1 MHLFKSLKRLKN
13 TQKGSIMNYI
23 LKQPMKFGYTQISN
37 EICDDERVSDIAIAI
52 YAYVKKHA
60 TTFKLTIEDIAKRF
74 NRSTKTIYKYLNE
87 LKDLGYIE
95 FERERKND
103 GKFGKFFQF
112 IMGNF
117 SKNPSEKQYQKTS
130 KKEAKRDANHMENNS
145 MWIKPQK
152 QGSNAD
158 NTEAQTTSTYFPAFT
173 LIKDQNKHE
182 NIRVNE
188 NFSTEKFAE
197 KNQASPNSK
206 DLENLD
212 IKFLFKSSKISNLSL
227 FNRFNAFFSS
237 ILGNLDT
244 KHLNQY
250 ERVAFEE
257 FLNYRSEKHKLSYS
271 TKKALLHQCEA
282 LKAQGCDL
290 VACINQSI
298 RRNYNE
304 IYEVMHFEKPSHS
317 RKSEA
322 ERKNEE
328 IMEQFDYTECKG
340 NPKYNGMAIW

>member
-1 MHLFKSLKRLKN
+1 
-13 TQKGSIMNYI
+13 
-23 LKQPMKFGYTQISN
+23 MKFGYTQISN

-74 NRSTKTIYKYLNE
+74 NRTTKTIYKYLNE
-87 LKDLGYIE
+87 LKELGYIE

-103 GKFGKFFQF
+103 GTFGKFFQF

-117 SKNPSEKQYQKTS
+117 SKNPSEKQGKKID

-145 MWIKPQK
+145 MWIKPQI

-158 NTEAQTTSTYFPAFT
+158 DTEAQSTSTYFPAFT

-182 NIRVNE
+182 NIRVSE
-188 NFSTEKFAE
+188 NFSTQEFEEKKQVF
-197 KNQASPNSK
+197 PNSK
-206 DLENLD
+206 DSKRLD
-212 IKFLFKSSKISNLSL
+212 NDYSFKSSKISNPSL
-227 FNRFNAFFSS
+227 FNRFSAFFSS

-244 KHLNQY
+244 KHLNQC
-250 ERVAFEE
+250 ERLAFEE

-304 IYEVMHFEKPSHS
+304 IYEVMHFEKPSY
-317 RKSEA
+317 KSEA
-322 ERKNEE
+322 EQRNDE
-328 IMEQFDYTECKG
+328 IMEQFDYMQCKG
-340 NPKYNGMAIW
+340 NPKYNGMVIW

>member
-1 MHLFKSLKRLKN
+1 
-13 TQKGSIMNYI
+13 
-23 LKQPMKFGYTQISN
+23 MKFGYTQISN

-74 NRSTKTIYKYLNE
+74 NRNAKTIYKYLNE
-87 LKDLGYIE
+87 LKELGYIE
-95 FERERKND
+95 FERERKSD
-103 GKFGKFFQF
+103 GTFGKFFQF
-112 IMGNF
+112 IMGNH
-117 SKNPSEKQYQKTS
+117 SKNPSEKQ
-130 KKEAKRDANHMENNS
+130 AKNASNHMENNS
-145 MWIKPQK
+145 MWLKPQK

-158 NTEAQTTSTYFPAFT
+158 DTEAQSTSSYFPVFT

-182 NIRVNE
+182 NIHESE
-188 NFSTEKFAE
+188 NFSTQEFAE
-197 KNQASPNSK
+197 KNQVSK
-206 DLENLD
+206 NDQDLKNYKNFDL
-212 IKFLFKSSKISNLSL
+212 KSSKIKNISL
-227 FNRFNAFFSS
+227 FDRFSEFFSS

-250 ERVAFEE
+250 ERLAFEE

-304 IYEVMHFEKPSHS
+304 IYEVMHFEKPSY
-317 RKSEA
+317 KSEA
-322 ERKNEE
+322 KQKDEE
-328 IMEQFDYTECKG
+328 VMDSFGGYKP
-340 NPKYNGMAIW
+340 NPKYNGLCIW

>member
-1 MHLFKSLKRLKN
+1 
-13 TQKGSIMNYI
+13 
-23 LKQPMKFGYTQISN
+23 MKFGYTQISN
-37 EICDDERVSDIAIAI
+37 EICDDERVSDIAIAV
-52 YAYVKKHA
+52 YAYIKKHA

-74 NRSTKTIYKYLNE
+74 NRNSKTIYKYLNE

-103 GKFGKFFQF
+103 GTFGKFFQF

-117 SKNPSEKQYQKTS
+117 SKNPSEKQ
-130 KKEAKRDANHMENNS
+130 AKNASNHMENNS
-145 MWIKPQK
+145 MWLKPQI

-158 NTEAQTTSTYFPAFT
+158 NTEAQSISTYFPVFT

-182 NIRVNE
+182 DIRVSE
-188 NFSTEKFAE
+188 NFSTQEFEE
-197 KNQASPNSK
+197 KNQDFTNSK
-206 DLENLD
+206 NL
-212 IKFLFKSSKISNLSL
+212 KNYSFKSSKISNPSL
-227 FNRFNAFFSS
+227 FNRFSAFFSS

-250 ERVAFEE
+250 ERLAFEE

-304 IYEVMHFEKPSHS
+304 IYEVMHFEKPSY
-317 RKSEA
+317 KSEA
-322 ERKNEE
+322 EKRNDE
-328 IMEQFDYTECKG
+328 IMDQFGYEYKP
-340 NPKYNGMAIW
+340 NPKYNGLCIW

>member
-1 MHLFKSLKRLKN
+1 
-13 TQKGSIMNYI
+13 
-23 LKQPMKFGYTQISN
+23 MKFGYTQISN

-60 TTFKLTIEDIAKRF
+60 TTFKLTIECIAKRF
-74 NRSTKTIYKYLNE
+74 NRSAKTIYKYLNE
-87 LKDLGYIE
+87 LKELGYIE
-95 FERERKND
+95 FQRERKND
-103 GKFGKFFQF
+103 GTFGKFFQF

-117 SKNPSEKQYQKTS
+117 SKNPSEKQGKKTAQK
-130 KKEAKRDANHMENNS
+130 DANHMENSS
-145 MWIKPQK
+145 MWIKPQI
-152 QGSNAD
+152 QASNAHD
-158 NTEAQTTSTYFPAFT
+158 SEAQSTSTYFPAFT

-182 NIRVNE
+182 NIRVSE
-188 NFSTEKFAE
+188 NFSTQEFREK
-197 KNQASPNSK
+197 KQVSPNSK
-206 DLENLD
+206 DSKKLD
-212 IKFLFKSSKISNLSL
+212 KNSSFKSSKISNPSL
-227 FNRFNAFFSS
+227 FNRFSAFFSS

-250 ERVAFEE
+250 ERLAFEE

-304 IYEVMHFEKPSHS
+304 IYEVMHFEKPSY
-317 RKSEA
+317 KSEA
-322 ERKNEE
+322 GQRNDE
-328 IMEQFDYTECKG
+328 IMDQFDSLNYKP
-340 NPKYNGMAIW
+340 NPKYNGLCIW

>member
-1 MHLFKSLKRLKN
+1 
-13 TQKGSIMNYI
+13 MNYI
-23 LKQPMKFGYTQISN
+23 LKQSMKFGYTQISN
-37 EICDDERVSDIAIAI
+37 EICEDERVSDIAIAI
-52 YAYVKKHA
+52 YTYVKKHA

-74 NRSTKTIYKYLNE
+74 NRNTKTIYKYLNE
-87 LKDLGYIE
+87 LKELGYIE

-103 GKFGKFFQF
+103 GTFGKFFQF
-112 IMGNF
+112 IMWNF
-117 SKNPSEKQYQKTS
+117 SKNTNEKQ
-130 KKEAKRDANHMENNS
+130 AKRDANHMENNS

-158 NTEAQTTSTYFPAFT
+158 NTEAQSTSTYFPAFT

-182 NIRVNE
+182 DIRVSE
-188 NFSTEKFAE
+188 NFSTQEFEE
-197 KNQASPNSK
+197 KNQVFTNSK
-206 DLENLD
+206 DSKDLD
-212 IKFLFKSSKISNLSL
+212 KNSYSKSSIISNPSL
-227 FNRFNAFFSS
+227 FNRFSAFFSS

-250 ERVAFEE
+250 ERLAFEQ

-290 VACINQSI
+290 VACIEQSI

-304 IYEVMHFEKPSHS
+304 IYEVMHFEKPSY
-317 RKSEA
+317 KSKA
-322 ERKNEE
+322 EQRNDE
-328 IMEQFDYTECKG
+328 IMDQFDYPDYKP
-340 NPKYNGMAIW
+340 NPKYNGLCIW

>member
-1 MHLFKSLKRLKN
+1 
-13 TQKGSIMNYI
+13 MNYI

-74 NRSTKTIYKYLNE
+74 NRNTKTIYKYLNE
-87 LKDLGYIE
+87 LKELGYIE

-103 GKFGKFFQF
+103 GTFGKFFRF

-117 SKNPSEKQYQKTS
+117 SKKQSEKQDNKTAQ
-130 KKEAKRDANHMENNS
+130 KEAKRDANHMENNS

-152 QGSNAD
+152 QASNAD
-158 NTEAQTTSTYFPAFT
+158 TTEAQSTSTYFPAFT

-182 NIRVNE
+182 NIRVSENFFNQEFAEKTPISKDAKDLKNPNE
-188 NFSTEKFAE
+188 NFA
-197 KNQASPNSK
+197 
-206 DLENLD
+206 
-212 IKFLFKSSKISNLSL
+212 FKSSKIKNPSL
-227 FNRFNAFFSS
+227 FNRFSAFFSS

-244 KHLNQY
+244 KHLSQC
-250 ERVAFEE
+250 ERLAFEE

-304 IYEVMHFEKPSHS
+304 IYEVMHFEKPSY
-317 RKSEA
+317 KSEA
-322 ERKNEE
+322 KQKDEE
-328 IMEQFDYTECKG
+328 FMSSFDDYKP
-340 NPKYNGMAIW
+340 NPKYNGLCIW

>member
-1 MHLFKSLKRLKN
+1 
-13 TQKGSIMNYI
+13 MNYI

-74 NRSTKTIYKYLNE
+74 NRNTKTIYKYLNE
-87 LKDLGYIE
+87 LKELGYIE

-103 GKFGKFFQF
+103 GTFGKFFQF

-117 SKNPSEKQYQKTS
+117 SKNPSEKQAKKTDQ
-130 KKEAKRDANHMENNS
+130 KEAKRDANHMENNS

-152 QGSNAD
+152 EASNAHD
-158 NTEAQTTSTYFPAFT
+158 SEAQSTSNYFPAFT

-182 NIRVNE
+182 DIRVSE
-188 NFSTEKFAE
+188 NFLNSDFEE
-197 KNQASPNSK
+197 KNEVSQNTQDLKNPNQK
-206 DLENLD
+206 LT
-212 IKFLFKSSKISNLSL
+212 FKSSKISNLSL

-244 KHLNQY
+244 KNLSQC
-250 ERVAFEE
+250 ERLAFEE

-271 TKKALLHQCEA
+271 TKKALLNQCEA

-290 VACINQSI
+290 VACIQQSI

-304 IYEVMHFEKPSHS
+304 IYEVMHFEKPSY
-317 RKSEA
+317 KSLEKA
-322 ERKNEE
+322 KDEE
-328 IMEQFDYTECKG
+328 VMDHFNGFKP
-340 NPKYNGMAIW
+340 NPKYNGLCIW

>member
-1 MHLFKSLKRLKN
+1 
-13 TQKGSIMNYI
+13 MNYI
-23 LKQPMKFGYTQISN
+23 LKQPMKFGYTQLSN

-87 LKDLGYIE
+87 LKELGYIE
-95 FERERKND
+95 FEKERKSD
-103 GKFGKFFQF
+103 GTFGKFFQF

-117 SKNPSEKQYQKTS
+117 SKNPSEKQA
-130 KKEAKRDANHMENNS
+130 KKDASHMENNS

-158 NTEAQTTSTYFPAFT
+158 DTEAHSTSIYFPAFT

-182 NIRVNE
+182 NIRVSE
-188 NFSTEKFAE
+188 NFSTQEFKE
-197 KNQASPNSK
+197 KNQVSLNSK
-206 DLENLD
+206 DLKKTDKNCS
-212 IKFLFKSSKISNLSL
+212 FKSSKISNPSL
-227 FNRFNAFFSS
+227 FNRFSAFFSS

-250 ERVAFEE
+250 ERLAFEE
-257 FLNYRSEKHKLSYS
+257 FLNYRSEKHQLSYS

-304 IYEVMHFEKPSHS
+304 IYEVMHFEKPSY
-317 RKSEA
+317 KSKA
-322 ERKNEE
+322 EQQNDE
-328 IMEQFDYTECKG
+328 IMGQFDDLNYKP
-340 NPKYNGMAIW
+340 NPKYNGLCIW